1 MGYGGYQLNLFSK
14 MSQKGFF
21 EKVNRVMELGTQE
34 INCKG
39 YEKIIKNL
47 IPDALK
53 TEVSDQEISK
63 IANRGSARSLYEL
76 LGFHYC
82 CVDIEEK
89 YGSICLDLN
98 FDSVPLDHHN
108 LYDLVTNFG
117 TTEHVANQLNAF
129 KVIHDLT
136 KVGGYMWHDV
146 PFTGYVNHGLVNYTT
161 KFFYSLC
168 KSNRYQLCDLHI
180 QPIVAMRKLPE
191 DVVTALNV
199 PDDFAEKFQYRD
211 SGLSVLIQKVQ
222 DIPFVPPLDGLPTGM
237 NDLQKSRYWTV
248 TEFDIEK
255 ALIESRKK
263 YYY

>member
-1 MGYGGYQLNLFSK
+1 M
-14 MSQKGFF
+14 
-21 EKVNRVMELGTQE
+21 
-34 INCKG
+34 
-39 YEKIIKNL
+39 
-47 IPDALK
+47 
-53 TEVSDQEISK
+53 
-63 IANRGSARSLYEL
+63 
-76 LGFHYC
+76 
-82 CVDIEEK
+82 
-89 YGSICLDLN
+89 
-98 FDSVPLDHHN
+98 
-108 LYDLVTNFG
+108 TNFG